1 MTRENN
7 HTKDF
12 PLCQKMPLFPR
23 AWTPDQLWLIFDPM
37 QIPSTPEGR
46 LENMAQ
52 TVWSLEEANRE
63 KPLPYGERLNL
74 LRIHYE
80 IQRLREEQLEIPKRD
95 RSYLYLQE
103 GSKDQVLLVHGGH
116 STPAQYIQMGKA
128 LYRAGMTVYGTLL
141 PSEETVGS
149 QRGEVPWQMVRD
161 ELELRFDLLSHLG
174 GRIHVVG
181 SSFGAI
187 LSLILAHNRPVASL
201 SLLSPPLKPHLSF
214 AERMALTWGRLFPKL
229 FERLVAQSP
238 HRWMADRYSA
248 VREARRHVSDLECP
262 ILAVHA
268 RNNMELSP
276 SGLAVLRRGSRNA
289 NSRALLLEEGGHSL
303 LRGPAAPQV
312 EKEILEFIR
321 NVQKSG

>member
-1 MTRENN
+1 MR
-7 HTKDF
+7 
-12 PLCQKMPLFPR
+12 
-23 AWTPDQLWLIFDPM
+23 
-37 QIPSTPEGR
+37 IPSTAEGR

-52 TVWSLEEANRE
+52 TVWSLEEKNRE

-80 IQRLREEQLEIPKRD
+80 IQRQREEQLEIPKRD
-95 RSYLYLQE
+95 RSFLYLQE

-116 STPAQYIQMGKA
+116 STPAQYIQLGKA

-141 PSEETVGS
+141 PSEEAVGS

-187 LSLILAHNRPVASL
+187 ISLILALQRPVASL
-201 SLLSPPLKPHLSF
+201 SLLSPPLKPHLSVT
-214 AERMALTWGRLFPKL
+214 ERFALTWGRLFPRL

-248 VREARRHVSDLECP
+248 VREARRRVPELECP

-276 SGLAVLRRGSRNA
+276 SGLAILRKRSRHPD
-289 NSRALLLEEGGHSL
+289 SRIVMLEEGGHRL
-303 LRGPAAPQV
+303 LRGPAAPQA
-312 EKEILEFIR
+312 EREILEFIR
-321 NVQKSG
+321 NIAASR